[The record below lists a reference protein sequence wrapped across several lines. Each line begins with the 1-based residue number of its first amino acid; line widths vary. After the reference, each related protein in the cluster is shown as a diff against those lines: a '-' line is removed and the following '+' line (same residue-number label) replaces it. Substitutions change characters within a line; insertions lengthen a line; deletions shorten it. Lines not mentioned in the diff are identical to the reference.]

1 MGPWNDTFKAIVDR
15 WYNESILCKCDK
27 SNLFPRCDR
36 NPDYCTK
43 RSNVAE
49 SLLRTAE
56 ATARDQK

>member
-1 MGPWNDTFKAIVDR
+1 MGPWSESQKRAFERLVL
-15 WYNESILCKCDK
+15 NESILCKCDK

-49 SLLRTAE
+49 
-56 ATARDQK
+56 ATARDQR

>member
-15 WYNESILCKCDK
+15 WYSEYEISQRDSILCKCDK

-49 SLLRTAE
+49 
-56 ATARDQK
+56 ATKNDQR